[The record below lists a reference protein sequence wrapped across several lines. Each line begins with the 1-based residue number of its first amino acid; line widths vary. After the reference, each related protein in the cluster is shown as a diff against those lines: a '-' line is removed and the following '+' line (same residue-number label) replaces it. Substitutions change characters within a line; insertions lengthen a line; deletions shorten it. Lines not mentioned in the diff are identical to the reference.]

1 MYLYKQFSKIYI
13 SMLLVSP
20 KLPGFILEQHP
31 TYSPF
36 SWLSES
42 RRNIKTL
49 LLTAMHFSRLLYSQT
64 KPIWERAN
72 KTTKKFHPKT
82 DGQFSFFH
90 SSSSLFPS
98 VCGIKS
104 QHIQHIISFIQLKR
118 HTFSLFWTKNTC
130 IYTGSF

>member
-31 TYSPF
+31 MYSPF

-49 LLTAMHFSRLLYSQT
+49 LLTAMHLSRLLYSQT
-64 KPIWERAN
+64 KPIRERAN
-72 KTTKKFHPKT
+72 KTTKNFHPKT
-82 DGQFSFFH
+82 DGQSSFFFR

-104 QHIQHIISFIQLKR
+104 QQIQHIISFIQLKR
-118 HTFSLFWTKNTC
+118 HTFSLFWTKK
-130 IYTGSF
+130 YMYLYR